1 MNVNTQESTAN
12 ATAQYGDE
20 PSSMY
25 YIDKWGNRDGEYMIC
40 GEYGRRVSRLRLY
53 ATIAEAEIALMLF
66 RQFEVK

>member
-1 MNVNTQESTAN
+1 MTIDMQESTTN
-12 ATAQYGDE
+12 AVRHSDE

-53 ATIAEAEIALMLF
+53 ATLAEAEIALMLF
-66 RQFEVK
+66 RQFEV